1 MRGPGQG
8 GLGGQGSVWPQPQP
22 CGLCVP
28 RAKAAVLCLSYRPDI
43 LVTGT
48 YDKKVTVY
56 DPRGGLGTLKPR
68 WESRAAWCLQGH
80 PGEGDTWASQSNWGD
95 SHITRG

>member
-56 DPRGGLGTLKPR
+56 DPRGGLGTLKPKVG
-68 WESRAAWCLQGH
+68 EQGCLVS
-80 PGEGDTWASQSNWGD
+80 PGSSWGRR
-95 SHITRG
+95 HLGLTV